1 MHFYLPSILDTLADT
16 VPVVLNSYSLGN
28 LFSVLITT
36 WRSLL
41 ITFATLISLETS
53 QQRDLR
59 CTLQP
64 VW

>member
-16 VPVVLNSYSLGN
+16 VPIVLNSYSLGN

-53 QQRDLR
+53 QQRDRR
-59 CTLQP
+59 CTLQH